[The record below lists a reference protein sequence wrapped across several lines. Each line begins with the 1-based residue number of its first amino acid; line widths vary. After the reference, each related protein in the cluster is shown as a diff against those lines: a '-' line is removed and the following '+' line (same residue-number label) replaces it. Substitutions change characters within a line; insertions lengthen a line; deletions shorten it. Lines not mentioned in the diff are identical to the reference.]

1 MTNKS
6 REIILLGCLVV
17 ILSMGI
23 RQSFGLFL
31 QPISHH
37 LQTGRE
43 VFGLAI
49 ALQNLC
55 FGLIQ
60 PFVGLVADRLGAVS
74 VLFISG
80 LLYAAG
86 LLLTTLC
93 QTPLALNLSLGAMI
107 GLALS
112 GSTYVVVLG
121 VVGRLV
127 SQDKRCQAFGLIT
140 AAGSFGM
147 FALVPI
153 SQLLIRL
160 FGWQT
165 SLQLLAMA
173 AALISLLAINFHHYP
188 TGPSD
193 HHQGL
198 DLSTAFAC
206 ARRHRGYWLLN
217 CGFFVCGFHVAFIAT
232 HFPSYLVDRGL
243 SPELGATALSLI
255 GLANIFGCLLA
266 GFLSDRLRKKYLL
279 SSLYTARTLLM
290 AALLMLPITPVLAL
304 AFSLLIGILWL
315 ATVPLTSGIVA
326 QIFGVRSLSTLYG
339 IVFLSH
345 QLGSFLGAWLG
356 SRIFDLTGSYNG
368 VWLLAMGLGLLA
380 TLLHL
385 PINDAS
391 LQVIPAPAE
400 GR

>member
-1 MTNKS
+1 MSRKS
-6 REIILLGCLVV
+6 VKIIILGCLVV

-23 RQSFGLFL
+23 RQCFGLFL

-49 ALQNLC
+49 ALQNLS

-60 PFVGLVADRLGAVS
+60 PLVGLVADRIGAVR
-74 VLFISG
+74 VLFFSG
-80 LLYAAG
+80 LLYALG
-86 LLLTTLC
+86 LLLTSTS
-93 QTPLALNLSLGAMI
+93 QSPLTLNLSLGLVI

-127 SQDKRCQAFGLIT
+127 SPGKRGQAFGLIT

-153 SQLLIRL
+153 SQFLLNY
-160 FGWQT
+160 FSWQS
-165 SLQLLAMA
+165 SLQLLALTA
-173 AALISLLAINFHHYP
+173 VLISLLALNFRTEP
-188 TGPSD
+188 DPATAGQ
-193 HHQGL
+193 QGL
-198 DLSTAFAC
+198 DLATAFSY

-243 SPELGATALSLI
+243 SVELGATALSLI
-255 GLANIFGCLLA
+255 GLANIFGCMLA
-266 GFLSDRLRKKYLL
+266 GFLADRLRKKYLL
-279 SSLYTARTLLM
+279 SGLYTARTILM
-290 AALLMLPITPVLAL
+290 AGLLLLPITPVTAL

-356 SRIFDLTGSYNG
+356 GRIFDLTGSYDG

-391 LQVIPAPAE
+391 LQEKPVLAR
-400 GR
+400 G